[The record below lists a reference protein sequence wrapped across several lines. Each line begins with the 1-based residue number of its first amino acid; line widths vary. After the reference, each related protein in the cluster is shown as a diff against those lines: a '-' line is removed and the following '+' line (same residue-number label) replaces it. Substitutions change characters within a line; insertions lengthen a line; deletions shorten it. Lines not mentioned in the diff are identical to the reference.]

1 MSYAKISRKEAAF
14 RDQQRS
20 SWFRKGD
27 GDNRAS
33 LRKAI
38 SAIVNR
44 AERMAKRE
52 LMQHRKD
59 IAYLRTTG
67 LPLQGDGRGQHR
79 GPEFNKAKRTRR
91 ARQ

>member
-1 MSYAKISRKEAAF
+1 MSHARISRKEAAF

-33 LRKAI
+33 IRKAI
-38 SAIVNR
+38 AAIIDR
-44 AERMAKRE
+44 KERMAKRE
-52 LMQHRKD
+52 LMVHRRD

-79 GPEFNKAKRTRR
+79 GPEFNRAKRLRR
-91 ARQ
+91 AR